1 MFRKLRQWIRD
12 FRLTLRMKI
21 TLSLSAIAVI
31 LLVSSI
37 ISILEYRS
45 MSNYVSALIADN
57 IESINAAQQ
66 LSNLTDAYNLQILT
80 VIGDETDNDLP
91 DFNREAFLAHCDS
104 LHTSLSSINL
114 QHLADSVV
122 YSWSAYM
129 LTSLELPNVIV
140 SDFIDT
146 RSWYFERLQP
156 VYGRL
161 HEDIDDLNT
170 AIYNELQKNSAT
182 FERGFYRSVIP
193 SAVTV
198 AVGLTLVL
206 LLLFFILTYYVNPI
220 YKMLKGLDS
229 YRAFNPKYNYT
240 FEGDDQL
247 RELNDGISEIA
258 EENWQFRRRIKDLR
272 EAVTQRQESSKS

>member
-57 IESINAAQQ
+57 IESINAAQH

-122 YSWSAYM
+122 
-129 LTSLELPNVIV
+129 
-140 SDFIDT
+140 
-146 RSWYFERLQP
+146 
-156 VYGRL
+156 
-161 HEDIDDLNT
+161 
-170 AIYNELQKNSAT
+170 
-182 FERGFYRSVIP
+182 
-193 SAVTV
+193 
-198 AVGLTLVL
+198 
-206 LLLFFILTYYVNPI
+206 
-220 YKMLKGLDS
+220 
-229 YRAFNPKYNYT
+229 
-240 FEGDDQL
+240 
-247 RELNDGISEIA
+247 
-258 EENWQFRRRIKDLR
+258 
-272 EAVTQRQESSKS
+272 

>member
-1 MFRKLRQWIRD
+1 
-12 FRLTLRMKI
+12 MKI

-37 ISILEYRS
+37 LSILEYRS
-45 MSNYVSALIADN
+45 MSNYVSDLIADN

-66 LSNLTDAYNLQILT
+66 LSNVTDAYNLQILT
-80 VIGDETDNDLP
+80 VIGDENDNELP
-91 DFNREAFLAHCDS
+91 DFNRQAFLDHCDS
-104 LHTSLSSINL
+104 LHVSLSSINM

-129 LTSLELPNVIV
+129 LTSLELPNVIL

-156 VYGRL
+156 VYNRL
-161 HEDIDDLNT
+161 HGDIDDLNT
-170 AIYNELQKNSAT
+170 AIYKELQKNSAT

-198 AVGLTLVL
+198 AVGLMLVL
-206 LLLFFILTYYVNPI
+206 LLLFYILTYYVNPI

-229 YRAFNPKYNYT
+229 YRSFNTQYNYT

-247 RELNDGISEIA
+247 KELNDGITELT
-258 EENWQFRRRIKDLR
+258 EENRQLRRRIKGLR
-272 EAVTQRQESSKS
+272 DTLTQR

>member
-1 MFRKLRQWIRD
+1 MFRKFRQRIRNLR
-12 FRLTLRMKI
+12 LPLRMKI

-37 ISILEYRS
+37 LSILEYRS
-45 MSNYVSALIADN
+45 MSNYVSDLIADN

-66 LSNLTDAYNLQILT
+66 LSNVTDAYNLQILT
-80 VIGDETDNDLP
+80 VIGDENDNELP
-91 DFNREAFLAHCDS
+91 DFNRQAFLDHCDS
-104 LHTSLSSINL
+104 LHVSLSSINM

-129 LTSLELPNVIV
+129 LTSLELPNVIL

-156 VYGRL
+156 VYNRL
-161 HEDIDDLNT
+161 HGDIDDLNT
-170 AIYNELQKNSAT
+170 AIYKELQKNSAT

-198 AVGLTLVL
+198 AVGLMLVL
-206 LLLFFILTYYVNPI
+206 LLLFYILTYYVNPI

-229 YRAFNPKYNYT
+229 YRSFNTQYNYT

-247 RELNDGISEIA
+247 KELNDGITELT
-258 EENWQFRRRIKDLR
+258 EENRQLRRRIKGLR
-272 EAVTQRQESSKS
+272 DTLTQR

>member
-1 MFRKLRQWIRD
+1 MFRKLRQRIRNL
-12 FRLTLRMKI
+12 RLTLRMKI

-37 ISILEYRS
+37 LSILEYRS
-45 MSNYVSALIADN
+45 MSNYVSDLIADN

-66 LSNLTDAYNLQILT
+66 LSNVTDAYNLQILT
-80 VIGDETDNDLP
+80 VIGDENDNELP
-91 DFNREAFLAHCDS
+91 DFNRQAFLDHCDS
-104 LHTSLSSINL
+104 LHVSLSSINM

-129 LTSLELPNVIV
+129 LTSLELPNVIL

-156 VYGRL
+156 VYNRL
-161 HEDIDDLNT
+161 HGDIDDLNT
-170 AIYNELQKNSAT
+170 AIYKELQKNSAT
-182 FERGFYRSVIP
+182 FVRGFYRSVIP

-198 AVGLTLVL
+198 AVGLMLVL
-206 LLLFFILTYYVNPI
+206 LLLFYILTYYVNPI

-229 YRAFNPKYNYT
+229 YRSFNTQYNYT

-247 RELNDGISEIA
+247 KELNDGITELT
-258 EENWQFRRRIKDLR
+258 EENRQLRRRIKGLR
-272 EAVTQRQESSKS
+272 DTLTQR

>member
-1 MFRKLRQWIRD
+1 MFRRFRQWYRD
-12 FRLTLRMKI
+12 FKLTLRMKI

-37 ISILEYRS
+37 ISILAYRS

-104 LHTSLSSINL
+104 LHVSLSSINL

-156 VYGRL
+156 VYSRL

-170 AIYNELQKNSAT
+170 AIYTELQKNSAT

-206 LLLFFILTYYVNPI
+206 LLLFFILTYYVNPL

-229 YRAFNPKYNYT
+229 YRSFNAKYNYT

-247 RELNDGISEIA
+247 RELNDGIAELT
-258 EENWQFRRRIKDLR
+258 EENRQLRRRVKDLR
-272 EAVTQRQESSKS
+272 ETVSQRDPSRQ